1 MLFPDLSAQ
10 AVIDILI
17 AGGVLFGAAGAGL
30 LIHRRLRPPQDAA
43 PEIDR
48 SARATWRMS
57 PLALL
62 AAPKLSAGSRIG
74 LTVLRSY
81 LLIAMIL
88 VIVRVVQLALGHGSA
103 ST

>member
-1 MLFPDLSAQ
+1 
-10 AVIDILI
+10 
-17 AGGVLFGAAGAGL
+17 
-30 LIHRRLRPPQDAA
+30 
-43 PEIDR
+43 
-48 SARATWRMS
+48 MS

-74 LTVLRSY
+74 LTVLRTY